1 MMCLILAGYNLNR
14 IPSHPG
20 KEHFWT
26 MDAHTAILIVAAS
39 ERDANLYYAT
49 RFLAPDSFV
58 FIQTAAQKILLMSD
72 LEIDRAKQQATV
84 DLVLSHSAYD
94 KQLKDRGMTEP
105 KGADIIKAVLDEF
118 GITDLIVPTTF
129 GIELADALR
138 ERGFRIS
145 TRKEP
150 FYPER
155 AIKSPEEVQSVLDT
169 MRATEAAIGHAV
181 EVIGASD
188 IHQGHLYY
196 EGHALTSEFIKKL
209 INVKLME
216 NDCIAQHT
224 IVACGDDACDPHNE
238 GSGPF
243 RAHEPIVMDV
253 FPKSSKTGYYADITR
268 TVVKGKPS
276 DALRRVYD
284 TVLQGQELGLQ
295 MVTAGAS
302 GKAIHA
308 AIQDLFERAGYHTG
322 VINERVQ
329 GFFHGTGHG
338 VGLEIHEPP
347 RISRVD
353 DTLRPGHVVTV
364 EPGLYYIGVGGVRI
378 EDTVLVTSDGHE
390 NLTAFPKQFE
400 V

>member
-1 MMCLILAGYNLNR
+1 
-14 IPSHPG
+14 
-20 KEHFWT
+20 

-49 RFLAPDSFV
+49 RFLAPDSFI
-58 FIQTAAQKILLMSD
+58 FIQTATQKTLLMSD

-84 DLVLSHSAYD
+84 DLVLSYSTYD
-94 KQLKDRGMTEP
+94 KKLKDRGVTEP
-105 KGADIIKAVLDEF
+105 KGADVIKAVLDEF
-118 GITDLIVPTTF
+118 GVTDLIVPTNF
-129 GIELADALR
+129 GVDLADALR
-138 ERGFRIS
+138 ERGFRI
-145 TRKEP
+145 TTKKEP

-155 AIKSPEEVQSVLDT
+155 AIKSREEVESVLQT
-169 MRATEAAIGHAV
+169 MRATEEAIGHAV
-181 EVIGASD
+181 EVIRASD
-188 IHQGHLYY
+188 IHQGQLYY
-196 EGHALTSEFIKKL
+196 EGRVLTSEFIKKL

-268 TVVKGKPS
+268 TVVRGKPS

-284 TVLQGQELGLQ
+284 TVLQGQELGLD
-295 MVTAGAS
+295 MVKAGAS
-302 GKAIHA
+302 GKAIHT
-308 AIQDLFERAGYHTG
+308 AINDLFEKAGYKTG
-322 VINERVQ
+322 VVNERVQ

-353 DTLRPGHVVTV
+353 DTLQPGHVVTV
-364 EPGLYYIGVGGVRI
+364 EPGLYYLGVGGVRI
-378 EDTVLVTSDGHE
+378 EDTVLVTSDGCE
-390 NLTAFPKQFE
+390 NLTSFPKYFE

>member
-1 MMCLILAGYNLNR
+1 
-14 IPSHPG
+14 
-20 KEHFWT
+20 
-26 MDAHTAILIVAAS
+26 MDAHTAMLIVAAS

-58 FIQTAAQKILLMSD
+58 FMQTATQKILLMSD

-84 DLVLSHSAYD
+84 DVVLSYSAYE
-94 KQLKDRGMTEP
+94 KQLKDQGVTEP
-105 KGADIIKAVLDEF
+105 KAADVIKALLDEL
-118 GITDLIVPTTF
+118 GTTDLIVPTNF
-129 GIELADALR
+129 GVDLADALR
-138 ERGFRIS
+138 ARGLRIS
-145 TRKEP
+145 TRREP

-155 AIKSPEEVQSVLDT
+155 AIKSADEVQHVLHT
-169 MRATEAAIGHAV
+169 MQATEAAIGQAV
-181 EVIGASD
+181 EVIRAAD
-188 IHQGHLYY
+188 IHQGQLYY
-196 EGHALTSEFIKKL
+196 DGHVLTSEIIKKL

-216 NDCIAQHT
+216 HDCIAQHT

-268 TVVKGKPS
+268 TVVKGTPS

-284 TVLQGQELGLQ
+284 TVLHGQELGLQ
-295 MVTAGAS
+295 MVKAGAS
-302 GKAIHA
+302 GKAIHT
-308 AIQDLFERAGYHTG
+308 AIQELFEQAGYHTG
-322 VINERVQ
+322 VIDERVQ

-353 DTLRPGHVVTV
+353 DTLQPGHVVTV
-364 EPGLYYIGVGGVRI
+364 EPGLYYLGIGGVRI
-378 EDTVLVTSDGHE
+378 EDTVLVTSDAYD
-390 NLTAFPKQFE
+390 NLTTFPKQFE
-400 V
+400 L

>member
-1 MMCLILAGYNLNR
+1 
-14 IPSHPG
+14 
-20 KEHFWT
+20 
-26 MDAHTAILIVAAS
+26 MDAHTAMLIVAAS
-39 ERDANLYYAT
+39 EQDANLYYAT

-58 FIQTAAQKILLMSD
+58 FIQTATQKILLMSD
-72 LEIDRAKQQATV
+72 LEIDRAKQQSTV
-84 DLVLSHSAYD
+84 DVVLSSAAYN
-94 KQLKDRGMTEP
+94 KKLKDQGMNEP
-105 KGADIIKAVLDEF
+105 KGADVIKAALDDL
-118 GITDLIVPTTF
+118 GLTDLIVPTTF

-138 ERGFRIS
+138 ERGFRLS

-155 AIKSPEEVQSVLDT
+155 AIKSPEEVQHVLHT
-169 MRATEAAIGHAV
+169 MQATEDAIEHAV
-181 EVIGASD
+181 AVIKGAD
-188 IHQGHLYY
+188 IYQGQLYY
-196 EGHALTSEFIKKL
+196 EGQPLTSEFIKKL

-243 RAHEPIVMDV
+243 RAHQPIVMDV

-284 TVLQGQELGLQ
+284 TVLEGQELGLQ

-308 AIQDLFERAGYHTG
+308 AIQDLFARAGYHTG
-322 VINERVQ
+322 IINERVQ

-347 RISRVD
+347 RISRTD
-353 DTLRPGHVVTV
+353 DTLQPGHVVTV
-364 EPGLYYIGVGGVRI
+364 EPGLYYLGIGGVRI
-378 EDTVLVTSDGHE
+378 EDTILVTSAGYE
-390 NLTAFPKQFE
+390 NLTSFPKQFE
-400 V
+400 L

>member
-1 MMCLILAGYNLNR
+1 
-14 IPSHPG
+14 
-20 KEHFWT
+20 

-49 RFLAPDSFV
+49 RFLAPDSFI
-58 FIQTAAQKILLMSD
+58 FLQTSTQKILLMSD

-84 DLVLSHSAYD
+84 DVVLSYSSYD
-94 KQLKDRGMTEP
+94 KQLKDRGVTEP
-105 KGADIIKAVLDEF
+105 KGADIIQAVLEEF
-118 GITDLIVPTTF
+118 GIRELIVPTNF
-129 GIELADALR
+129 GVELADALR
-138 ERGFRIS
+138 ERGFRLS

-155 AIKSPEEVQSVLDT
+155 AIKSADEAQAVLDT
-169 MRATEAAIGHAV
+169 MRATEEALGQAI
-181 EVIGASD
+181 EVIRASD
-188 IHQGHLYY
+188 IHQGQLYY
-196 EGHALTSEFIKKL
+196 EGRVLTSEYIKKL

-216 NDCIAQHT
+216 HDCVAQHT

-243 RAHEPIVMDV
+243 RAHQPIVMDV
-253 FPKSSKTGYYADITR
+253 FPKSSRTGYYADITR
-268 TVVKGKPS
+268 TVVRGKPS

-284 TVLQGQELGLQ
+284 TVLQGQELGLG
-295 MVTAGAS
+295 MVKAGAS
-302 GKAIHA
+302 GKAIHT
-308 AIQDLFERAGYHTG
+308 AINDLFEREGYHTG

-353 DTLRPGHVVTV
+353 DTLQPGHVVTV
-364 EPGLYYIGVGGVRI
+364 EPGLYYLGVGGVRI
-378 EDTVLVTSDGHE
+378 EDTVLVTSEGYE
-390 NLTAFPKQFE
+390 NLTSFPKYFE

>member
-1 MMCLILAGYNLNR
+1 
-14 IPSHPG
+14 
-20 KEHFWT
+20 

-58 FIQTAAQKILLMSD
+58 FLQTATQKTLLMSD

-84 DLVLSHSAYD
+84 DRVLSYSTYD
-94 KQLKDRGMTEP
+94 KKLKDHGMTEP
-105 KGADIIKAVLDEF
+105 KGADVIKAVLDEL
-118 GITDLIVPTTF
+118 GITDLIVPTNF
-129 GIELADALR
+129 GVDLADALR

-155 AIKSPEEVQSVLDT
+155 AIKSAEEVESVLQT
-169 MRATEAAIGHAV
+169 MRATEEAIGHAV
-181 EVIGASD
+181 ELIRASE
-188 IHQGHLYY
+188 IHQGQLLH
-196 EGHALTSEFIKKL
+196 EGRVLTSEFIKKL

-295 MVTAGAS
+295 MVKAGAS
-302 GKAIHA
+302 GKAIHT
-308 AIQDLFERAGYHTG
+308 AINDLFEKAGYNTG

-353 DTLRPGHVVTV
+353 DTLQPGHVVTV
-364 EPGLYYIGVGGVRI
+364 EPGLYYLGVGGVRI
-378 EDTVLVTSDGHE
+378 EDTVLVTSHGCE
-390 NLTAFPKQFE
+390 NLTSFPKYLE

>member
-1 MMCLILAGYNLNR
+1 VVNLDQSDIAAIR
-14 IPSHPG
+14 AIPG
-20 KEHFWT
+20 KEYIWT
-26 MDAHTAILIVAAS
+26 MDAHTAILMVAAS

-58 FIQTAAQKILLMSD
+58 FIQTATQKILLMSD
-72 LEIDRAKQQATV
+72 LELDRAKQQSTV
-84 DLVLSHSAYD
+84 DVVLSASVYT
-94 KQLKDRGMTEP
+94 KKLKDQGVTEP
-105 KGADIIKAVLDEF
+105 KAADVIKTVLDEF
-118 GITDLIVPTTF
+118 GVTDLIVPTNF
-129 GIELADALR
+129 GVELADALR
-138 ERGFRIS
+138 ERGFRMS
-145 TRKEP
+145 TQTEP

-155 AIKSPEEVQSVLDT
+155 AIKSPDEVQYVLHT
-169 MRATEAAIGHAV
+169 MQATEEAIGHAV
-181 EVIGASD
+181 EVIKAAD
-188 IHQGHLYY
+188 IHHGQLYY
-196 EGHALTSEFIKKL
+196 EGQPLTSEFIKKL

-284 TVLQGQELGLQ
+284 TVLEGQELGLQ
-295 MVTAGAS
+295 MVKAGTS
-302 GKAIHA
+302 GKAIHS
-308 AIQDLFERAGYHTG
+308 AIQDLFEQAGYQTG

-353 DTLRPGHVVTV
+353 DILQPGHVVTV
-364 EPGLYYIGVGGVRI
+364 EPGLYYLGVGGVRI

-390 NLTAFPKQFE
+390 NLTTFPKQFE
-400 V
+400 L

>member
-1 MMCLILAGYNLNR
+1 
-14 IPSHPG
+14 
-20 KEHFWT
+20 

-58 FIQTAAQKILLMSD
+58 FMQTATHKILLMSD
-72 LEIDRAKQQATV
+72 LEIDRAKAQATV
-84 DLVLSHSAYD
+84 DVVLSYSVYE
-94 KQLKDRGMTEP
+94 KKLKDQGIAEP
-105 KGADIIKAVLDEF
+105 RAADIIKAVLQEF
-118 GITDLIVPTTF
+118 GVTDLIVPTNF
-129 GIELADALR
+129 GVDLADALR
-138 ERGFRIS
+138 ERGLRLS

-155 AIKSPEEVQSVLDT
+155 AIKSSDEVEQVAQT
-169 MRATEAAIGHAV
+169 MRATEEALGQAI
-181 EVIGASD
+181 EVIRASD
-188 IHQGHLYY
+188 IHKGQLYY
-196 EGHALTSEFIKKL
+196 EGQLLTSEYIKKL
-209 INVKLME
+209 INVELME

-243 RAHEPIVMDV
+243 RAHEAIVMDV

-268 TVVKGKPS
+268 TVVKGTPS
-276 DALRRVYD
+276 DALRRIYD
-284 TVLQGQELGLQ
+284 IVLQGQELGLQ
-295 MVTAGAS
+295 MVQAGAS
-302 GKAIHA
+302 GKAIHS
-308 AIQDLFERAGYHTG
+308 AINDLFEQSGYQTG
-322 VINERVQ
+322 VVNERMQ

-353 DTLRPGHVVTV
+353 DTLQPGHVVTV
-364 EPGLYYIGVGGVRI
+364 EPGLYYPGIGGVRI
-378 EDTVLVTSDGHE
+378 EDTVLVTSDGCE
-390 NLTAFPKQFE
+390 NLTRFPKYFE

>member
-1 MMCLILAGYNLNR
+1 
-14 IPSHPG
+14 
-20 KEHFWT
+20 

-58 FIQTAAQKILLMSD
+58 FLQTTTQKILLMSD

-84 DLVLSHSAYD
+84 DLVISYSDFD
-94 KQLKDRGMTEP
+94 KKLKDQGTAEP
-105 KGADIIKAVLDEF
+105 KAADVIKVVLDEF
-118 GITDLIVPTTF
+118 GVTNLIVPTNF
-129 GIELADALR
+129 GVDLADALR
-138 ERGFRIS
+138 ERGFQIS
-145 TRKEP
+145 TRREP

-155 AIKSPEEVQSVLDT
+155 AIKSPGEVQHVLDT
-169 MRATEAAIGHAV
+169 MRATEEAIGHAV
-181 EVIGASD
+181 EVIGAAD
-188 IHQGHLYY
+188 IHDGQLYY
-196 EGHALTSEFIKKL
+196 QGQVLTSEFIKKL

-243 RAHEPIVMDV
+243 RSHQPIVMDV
-253 FPKSSKTGYYADITR
+253 FPKSSKTGYYADISR
-268 TVVKGKPS
+268 TVVRGKPS

-295 MVTAGAS
+295 MVKAGAS
-302 GKAIHA
+302 GKAIHS
-308 AIQDLFERAGYHTG
+308 AIQDLFEHAGYHTG

-347 RISRVD
+347 RISRID
-353 DTLRPGHVVTV
+353 DTLQPGHVVTV
-364 EPGLYYIGVGGVRI
+364 EPGLYYLGIGGVRI
-378 EDTVLVTSDGHE
+378 EDTVVVTSDGYE
-390 NLTAFPKQFE
+390 NLTSFPKQFE
-400 V
+400 L

>member
-1 MMCLILAGYNLNR
+1 
-14 IPSHPG
+14 
-20 KEHFWT
+20 
-26 MDAHTAILIVAAS
+26 MDTQTAMLIVAAS

-58 FIQTAAQKILLMSD
+58 FIQTATQKILLMSD

-84 DLVLSHSAYD
+84 DVVLSYSAYD
-94 KQLKDRGMTEP
+94 KKLKDQGVTEP
-105 KGADIIKAVLDEF
+105 KAADVIKAVLDEF
-118 GITDLIVPTTF
+118 GLTDLIVPTNF
-129 GIELADALR
+129 GVDLADALR
-138 ERGFRIS
+138 ARDFRLS

-155 AIKSPEEVQSVLDT
+155 AIKSPHEVQHVLHT
-169 MRATEAAIGHAV
+169 MQATEEAIAHAV
-181 EVIGASD
+181 EVIRAAD
-188 IHQGHLYY
+188 IHQGQLYY
-196 EGHALTSEFIKKL
+196 DGQVLTSEIIKKL

-238 GSGPF
+238 GSGAF

-276 DALRRVYD
+276 DALRGVYD

-295 MVTAGAS
+295 MVKAGAS
-302 GKAIHA
+302 GKAIHS
-308 AIQDLFERAGYHTG
+308 AIQDLFEGAGYHTG

-347 RISRVD
+347 RISRID
-353 DTLRPGHVVTV
+353 DTLQPGHVVTV
-364 EPGLYYIGVGGVRI
+364 EPGLYYLGIGGVRI
-378 EDTVLVTSDGHE
+378 EDTVLVTSDGYE
-390 NLTAFPKQFE
+390 NLTTFPKQFE
-400 V
+400 L

>member
-1 MMCLILAGYNLNR
+1 M
-14 IPSHPG
+14 
-20 KEHFWT
+20 
-26 MDAHTAILIVAAS
+26 HTA
-39 ERDANLYYAT
+39 T
-49 RFLAPDSFV
+49 
-58 FIQTAAQKILLMSD
+58 QKILLMSD
-72 LEIDRAKQQATV
+72 LEIDRAKQQSTV
-84 DLVLSHSAYD
+84 DVVLSSSAYS
-94 KQLKDRGMTEP
+94 KKLKDQGVTEP
-105 KGADIIKAVLDEF
+105 KTADVIKAVLDEF
-118 GITDLIVPTTF
+118 GLTDLIVPTSF

-138 ERGFRIS
+138 ERGFRLS

-155 AIKSPEEVQSVLDT
+155 AIKSPDEVQHVLHT
-169 MRATEAAIGHAV
+169 MQATEEAIGHAV
-181 EVIGASD
+181 EVIKASD
-188 IHQGHLYY
+188 VYQGQLYY
-196 EGHALTSEFIKKL
+196 EGQPLTSEFIKKL

-243 RAHEPIVMDV
+243 RAHQPIVMDV

-302 GKAIHA
+302 GKAIHS
-308 AIQDLFERAGYHTG
+308 AIQDLFERTGYHTG

-347 RISRVD
+347 RISRTD
-353 DTLRPGHVVTV
+353 DTLQPGHVVTV
-364 EPGLYYIGVGGVRI
+364 EPGLYYLGIGGVRI
-378 EDTVLVTSDGHE
+378 EDTVLVTNDGYE
-390 NLTAFPKQFE
+390 NLTSFPKQFE
-400 V
+400 F

>member
-1 MMCLILAGYNLNR
+1 
-14 IPSHPG
+14 
-20 KEHFWT
+20 
-26 MDAHTAILIVAAS
+26 MDAHSAILIVAAS

-58 FIQTAAQKILLMSD
+58 FIQTATQKTLLMSD

-84 DLVLSHSAYD
+84 DLVLSYSTYD
-94 KQLKDRGMTEP
+94 KRLKDRGVTEP
-105 KGADIIKAVLDEF
+105 KRADVIKAVLDEF
-118 GITDLIVPTTF
+118 GITDLIVPTNF
-129 GIELADALR
+129 GVDLADALR
-138 ERGFRIS
+138 ERGFRL
-145 TRKEP
+145 TTKKEP

-155 AIKSPEEVQSVLDT
+155 AIKSPQEVDAVLQT
-169 MRATEAAIGHAV
+169 MRATEEAIGHAV

-188 IHQGHLYY
+188 IHQGQLYY
-196 EGHALTSEFIKKL
+196 EGRVLTSEFIKKL

-253 FPKSSKTGYYADITR
+253 FPKSSQTGYYADITR
-268 TVVKGKPS
+268 TVVRGKPS

-295 MVTAGAS
+295 MVKAGAS
-302 GKAIHA
+302 GKAIHT
-308 AIQDLFERAGYHTG
+308 AINDLFEKAGYKTG
-322 VINERVQ
+322 VVHERVQ

-353 DTLRPGHVVTV
+353 DTLQPGHVVTV
-364 EPGLYYIGVGGVRI
+364 EPGLYYLGVGGVRI
-378 EDTVLVTSDGHE
+378 EDTVLVTSDGCE
-390 NLTAFPKQFE
+390 NLTSFPKYFE

>member
-1 MMCLILAGYNLNR
+1 
-14 IPSHPG
+14 
-20 KEHFWT
+20 
-26 MDAHTAILIVAAS
+26 MDAHSGILIVSAS

-49 RFLAPDSFV
+49 RFLAPDAFV
-58 FIQTAAQKILLMSD
+58 FIQTSTQKILLMSD

-84 DLVLSHSAYD
+84 DLVLSYSAYD
-94 KQLKDRGMTEP
+94 KKLKDQGMTEP
-105 KGADIIKAVLDEF
+105 KAADVIKAVLDEF
-118 GITDLIVPTTF
+118 GLTDLIVPTNF
-129 GIELADALR
+129 GVDLADALR
-138 ERGFRIS
+138 ERGMHIS

-155 AIKSPEEVQSVLDT
+155 AIKSPEEVQHVLHT
-169 MRATEAAIGHAV
+169 MQATEEALGHAV
-181 EVIGASD
+181 EVIRAAE
-188 IHQGHLYY
+188 IHRGQLYY
-196 EGHALTSEFIKKL
+196 EGRVLTSEFIKKL

-253 FPKSSKTGYYADITR
+253 FPKSCKTGYYADISR
-268 TVVKGKPS
+268 TVVKGQPS

-295 MVTAGAS
+295 MVQAAAS
-302 GKAIHA
+302 GKAIHS
-308 AIQDLFERAGYHTG
+308 AIQDLFERLGYHTG

-353 DTLRPGHVVTV
+353 DTLQPGHVVTV
-364 EPGLYYIGVGGVRI
+364 EPGLYYLGIGGVRI
-378 EDTVLVTSDGHE
+378 EDTVLVTGNGCE
-390 NLTAFPKQFE
+390 NLTTYPKQFE
-400 V
+400 L

>member
-1 MMCLILAGYNLNR
+1 
-14 IPSHPG
+14 
-20 KEHFWT
+20 

-58 FIQTAAQKILLMSD
+58 FIQTAKQKTLLMSD

-84 DLVLSHSAYD
+84 DLVLSYSTYD
-94 KQLKDRGMTEP
+94 KKLKDQGVTEP
-105 KGADIIKAVLDEF
+105 KGADVIKAVLDEF
-118 GITDLIVPTTF
+118 GITDLIVPTNF
-129 GIELADALR
+129 GVDLADALR

-155 AIKSPEEVQSVLDT
+155 AIKSPEEVESVLQT
-169 MRATEAAIGHAV
+169 MRATEEAIAHAV
-181 EVIGASD
+181 EVIRASD
-188 IHQGHLYY
+188 IHQGQLYY
-196 EGHALTSEFIKKL
+196 EGRVLTSEFIKKL

-253 FPKSSKTGYYADITR
+253 FPKSSRTGYYADITR

-284 TVLQGQELGLQ
+284 TVLRGQELGLR
-295 MVTAGAS
+295 MVKAGAS
-302 GKAIHA
+302 GKAIHT
-308 AIQDLFERAGYHTG
+308 AINDLFEKEGYETG
-322 VINERVQ
+322 VVNERVQ

-353 DTLRPGHVVTV
+353 DTLQPGHVVTV
-364 EPGLYYIGVGGVRI
+364 EPGLYYLGVGGVRI
-378 EDTVLVTSDGHE
+378 EDTVLVTGDGCE
-390 NLTAFPKQFE
+390 NLTSFPKYFE

>member
-1 MMCLILAGYNLNR
+1 
-14 IPSHPG
+14 
-20 KEHFWT
+20 

-58 FIQTAAQKILLMSD
+58 FMQTATHKILLMSD
-72 LEIDRAKQQATV
+72 LEIDRAKTQATV
-84 DLVLSHSAYD
+84 DVVLSYSVYE
-94 KQLKDRGMTEP
+94 KKLKDQGIAEP
-105 KGADIIKAVLDEF
+105 RAADIIKAVLQEF
-118 GITDLIVPTTF
+118 GVTDLIVPTNF
-129 GIELADALR
+129 GVDLADALR
-138 ERGFRIS
+138 ERGLRLS

-155 AIKSPEEVQSVLDT
+155 AIKSSDEVEQVAQT
-169 MRATEAAIGHAV
+169 MRATEEALGQAI
-181 EVIGASD
+181 EVIRASD
-188 IHQGHLYY
+188 IHKGQLYY
-196 EGHALTSEFIKKL
+196 EGQLLTSEYIKKL

-243 RAHEPIVMDV
+243 RAHEAIVMDV

-268 TVVKGKPS
+268 TVVKGTPS
-276 DALRRVYD
+276 DALRRIYD
-284 TVLQGQELGLQ
+284 IVLQGQELGLQ
-295 MVTAGAS
+295 MVQAGAS
-302 GKAIHA
+302 GKAIHS
-308 AIQDLFERAGYHTG
+308 AINDLFEQSGYQTG
-322 VINERVQ
+322 VVNERMQ

-353 DTLRPGHVVTV
+353 DTLQPGHVVTV
-364 EPGLYYIGVGGVRI
+364 EPGLYYPGIGGVRI
-378 EDTVLVTSDGHE
+378 EDTVLVTSDGCE
-390 NLTAFPKQFE
+390 NLTMFPKYFE

>member
-1 MMCLILAGYNLNR
+1 
-14 IPSHPG
+14 
-20 KEHFWT
+20 

-58 FIQTAAQKILLMSD
+58 FIQTATQKMLLMSD

-84 DLVLSHSAYD
+84 DLVLSYSTYD
-94 KQLKDRGMTEP
+94 KKLKDCGVTEP
-105 KGADIIKAVLDEF
+105 KGADVIKAVLDEF
-118 GITDLIVPTTF
+118 GITDLIVPTNF
-129 GIELADALR
+129 GVDLADALR

-150 FYPER
+150 FYPGR
-155 AIKSPEEVQSVLDT
+155 AIKSREEVDSVLQT
-169 MRATEAAIGHAV
+169 MRATEEAIGHAV
-181 EVIGASD
+181 EVIRASD
-188 IHQGHLYY
+188 IHQGQLYY
-196 EGHALTSEFIKKL
+196 EGRVLTSEFIKKL

-243 RAHEPIVMDV
+243 LAHQPIVMDV

-268 TVVKGKPS
+268 TVVRGKPS

-295 MVTAGAS
+295 MVQASAS
-302 GKAIHA
+302 GKAIHT
-308 AIQDLFERAGYHTG
+308 AINDLFEKAGYKTG
-322 VINERVQ
+322 VVDERMQ

-353 DTLRPGHVVTV
+353 DTLQPGHVVTV
-364 EPGLYYIGVGGVRI
+364 EPGLYYLGVGGVRI
-378 EDTVLVTSDGHE
+378 EDTVLVTSDGCE
-390 NLTAFPKQFE
+390 NLTSFPKYFE

>member
-1 MMCLILAGYNLNR
+1 
-14 IPSHPG
+14 
-20 KEHFWT
+20 

-58 FIQTAAQKILLMSD
+58 FLQTATQKTLLMSD

-84 DLVLSHSAYD
+84 DRVLSYSTYD
-94 KQLKDRGMTEP
+94 KKLKDHGMTEP
-105 KGADIIKAVLDEF
+105 KGADVIKAVLDEL
-118 GITDLIVPTTF
+118 GITDLIVPTNF
-129 GIELADALR
+129 GVDLADALR

-155 AIKSPEEVQSVLDT
+155 AIKSAQEVESVLQT
-169 MRATEAAIGHAV
+169 MRATEEAIGHAV
-181 EVIGASD
+181 EVIRASE
-188 IHQGHLYY
+188 IHQGQLLH
-196 EGHALTSEFIKKL
+196 EGRVLTSEFIKKL

-295 MVTAGAS
+295 MVKAGAS
-302 GKAIHA
+302 GKAIHT
-308 AIQDLFERAGYHTG
+308 AINDLFEKAGYNTG

-353 DTLRPGHVVTV
+353 DTLQPGHVVTV
-364 EPGLYYIGVGGVRI
+364 EPGLYYLGVGGVRI
-378 EDTVLVTSDGHE
+378 EDTVLVTSHGCE
-390 NLTAFPKQFE
+390 NLTSFPKYLE

>member
-1 MMCLILAGYNLNR
+1 
-14 IPSHPG
+14 
-20 KEHFWT
+20 

-58 FIQTAAQKILLMSD
+58 FIQTAKQKTLLMSD

-84 DLVLSHSAYD
+84 DLVLSYSTYD
-94 KQLKDRGMTEP
+94 KKLKDQGVTEP
-105 KGADIIKAVLDEF
+105 KGADVIKAVLDEF
-118 GITDLIVPTTF
+118 GITDLIVPTNF
-129 GIELADALR
+129 GVDLADALR

-155 AIKSPEEVQSVLDT
+155 AIKSPEEVESVLQT
-169 MRATEAAIGHAV
+169 MRATEEAIAHAV
-181 EVIGASD
+181 EVIRASD
-188 IHQGHLYY
+188 IHQGQLYY
-196 EGHALTSEFIKKL
+196 EGRVLTSEFIKKL
-209 INVKLME
+209 INVRLME

-253 FPKSSKTGYYADITR
+253 FPKSSRTGYYADITR

-284 TVLQGQELGLQ
+284 TVLRGQELGLR
-295 MVTAGAS
+295 MVKAGAS
-302 GKAIHA
+302 GKAIHT
-308 AIQDLFERAGYHTG
+308 AINDLFEKEGYETG
-322 VINERVQ
+322 VVNERVQ

-353 DTLRPGHVVTV
+353 DTLQPGHVVTV
-364 EPGLYYIGVGGVRI
+364 EPGLYYLGVGGVRI
-378 EDTVLVTSDGHE
+378 EDTVLVTGDGCE
-390 NLTAFPKQFE
+390 NLTSFPKYFE

>member
-1 MMCLILAGYNLNR
+1 
-14 IPSHPG
+14 
-20 KEHFWT
+20 
-26 MDAHTAILIVAAS
+26 MDAQTAILIVAAS

-58 FIQTAAQKILLMSD
+58 FMQTATQKTLLMSD

-84 DLVLSHSAYD
+84 DLVLSYSTYD
-94 KQLKDRGMTEP
+94 KKLKDQGMTEP
-105 KGADIIKAVLDEF
+105 KAADVIKAVLDEF
-118 GITDLIVPTTF
+118 GLTNLIVPTNF
-129 GIELADALR
+129 GLELADALR

-155 AIKSPEEVQSVLDT
+155 AIKCPEEVQSILRT
-169 MRATEAAIGHAV
+169 MRATEEAIGHAI
-181 EVIGASD
+181 EVIRASD
-188 IHQGHLYY
+188 IHQGQLYY
-196 EGHALTSEFIKKL
+196 EGRALTSEFIKKL

-276 DALRRVYD
+276 EALRRVYD

-295 MVTAGAS
+295 MVKAGAS
-302 GKAIHA
+302 GKTIHS
-308 AIQDLFERAGYHTG
+308 AIQDLFERSGYRTG

-353 DTLRPGHVVTV
+353 DTLQPGHVVTV
-364 EPGLYYIGVGGVRI
+364 EPGLYYLGIGGVRI
-378 EDTVLVTSDGHE
+378 EDTVLVTDDGCE
-390 NLTAFPKQFE
+390 NLTSFPKYFE

>member
-1 MMCLILAGYNLNR
+1 MGEGFLAVFGHM
-14 IPSHPG
+14 SHEER
-20 KEHFWT
+20 KESSQI
-26 MDAHTAILIVAAS
+26 MDAHSAILIVAAS

-58 FIQTAAQKILLMSD
+58 FFQTATQKVMLMSD
-72 LEIDRAKQQATV
+72 LELDRAKAQAAV
-84 DLVLSHSAYD
+84 DLVLSYSAYE
-94 KQLKDRGMTEP
+94 KKLKEQGVTEP
-105 KGADIIKAVLDEF
+105 KGVDVTAAVLQEF
-118 GITDLIVPTTF
+118 GITDLIVPTSF
-129 GIELADALR
+129 GVELADALR
-138 ERGFRIS
+138 ERGFRLS

-155 AIKSPEEVQSVLDT
+155 AIKSPEEVRHITQT
-169 MRATEAAIGHAV
+169 MRATEAALGQAI
-181 EVIGASD
+181 EVIRAAD
-188 IHQGHLYY
+188 IFNGQLYY
-196 EGHALTSEFIKKL
+196 EGKPLTSEYIKKL

-243 RAHEPIVMDV
+243 RAHQAIVMDV

-284 TVLQGQELGLQ
+284 TVLEGQELGLQ
-295 MVTAGAS
+295 MVKAGAS

-308 AIQDLFERAGYHTG
+308 AIQDLFERAGYTTG
-322 VINERVQ
+322 VINERMQ

-347 RISRVD
+347 RIGRLD
-353 DTLRPGHVVTV
+353 DTLQPGHVVTV
-364 EPGLYYIGVGGVRI
+364 EPGLYYLGIGGVRI
-378 EDTVLVTSDGHE
+378 EDTVLVTDDGCE
-390 NLTAFPKQFE
+390 NLTAFPKFFE

>member
-1 MMCLILAGYNLNR
+1 
-14 IPSHPG
+14 
-20 KEHFWT
+20 

-58 FIQTAAQKILLMSD
+58 FMQTATHKILLMSD
-72 LEIDRAKQQATV
+72 LEIDRAKAQATV
-84 DLVLSHSAYD
+84 DVVLSYSVYE
-94 KQLKDRGMTEP
+94 KKLKDQGITEP
-105 KGADIIKAVLDEF
+105 RAADIIKAVLQEF
-118 GITDLIVPTTF
+118 GVADLIVPTNF
-129 GIELADALR
+129 GVDLADALR
-138 ERGFRIS
+138 ERGLRLS

-155 AIKSPEEVQSVLDT
+155 AIKSSDEVEQVAQT
-169 MRATEAAIGHAV
+169 MRATEEALGQAI
-181 EVIGASD
+181 EVIRASD
-188 IHQGHLYY
+188 IHKGQLYY
-196 EGHALTSEFIKKL
+196 EGQPLTSEYIKKL

-243 RAHEPIVMDV
+243 RAHEAIVMDV

-268 TVVKGKPS
+268 TVVKGTPS
-276 DALRRVYD
+276 DALRRIYD
-284 TVLQGQELGLQ
+284 IVLQGQELGLQ
-295 MVTAGAS
+295 MVQAGAS
-302 GKAIHA
+302 GKAIHS
-308 AIQDLFERAGYHTG
+308 AINDLFEQSGYQTG
-322 VINERVQ
+322 VVNERMQ

-353 DTLRPGHVVTV
+353 DTLQPGHVVTV
-364 EPGLYYIGVGGVRI
+364 EPGLYYPGIGGVRI
-378 EDTVLVTSDGHE
+378 EDTVLVTSDGCE
-390 NLTAFPKQFE
+390 NLTTFPKYFE